1 MTTIDE
7 DIENATDEGHVDTPN
22 ESNEEGSR
30 SRRLKITS
38 VVFGKD
44 QAEILRKKYD
54 TDGDNY
60 IDAQEL
66 ARITADMLIQNR
78 NEKKHLKW
86 ALIASLAAV
95 VILLCSTFAT
105 SWATAVLSRKVT
117 TNDNTGDLISEE
129 TGWTVA
135 TRPRNDLIT
144 VQFNPEF
151 TERMMMR
158 RLEERSEESDKRFM
172 RFLEDTP
179 VSEDIPAAEVH
190 MLWEHLSEGTLGDC
204 EVVTKKEDTGEINVA
219 KLEQNPISRT
229 RKGDNYIYC
238 PISLIGY
245 GADNRFNLVC
255 PRGNR
260 GVCSAYL
267 IVDSINLTRMLIYS
281 PDGCFSSAS
290 TVELEGGKT
299 LVSMRDLSIGDKILV
314 SENKYQA
321 IYSFGHKHHNLEA
334 TYLQMFTSASALPLE
349 ITSDH
354 LVFLY
359 GEDIPVPA
367 SLIKAGDLL
376 AGSKSSKPERVI
388 NIASITREGLYA
400 PFTADGTIVVNGIQ
414 ASTYVS
420 FQPNKSHVEIGGIK
434 IISWH
439 AIEHAWMA
447 PYRLFCTSIISP
459 GMCKKNESY
468 DEFGLVEWSTGAGVR
483 IIEFTFAHSVWV
495 QVFMVFTVGICW
507 AVLFLLASLIAK
519 PGLLILVVAIFLAAK
534 KRVASKKQAVDSGL
548 RKIHQKTA

>member
-1 MTTIDE
+1 
-7 DIENATDEGHVDTPN
+7 
-22 ESNEEGSR
+22 
-30 SRRLKITS
+30 
-38 VVFGKD
+38 
-44 QAEILRKKYD
+44 
-54 TDGDNY
+54 
-60 IDAQEL
+60 
-66 ARITADMLIQNR
+66 
-78 NEKKHLKW
+78 
-86 ALIASLAAV
+86 
-95 VILLCSTFAT
+95 
-105 SWATAVLSRKVT
+105 
-117 TNDNTGDLISEE
+117 
-129 TGWTVA
+129 
-135 TRPRNDLIT
+135 
-144 VQFNPEF
+144 
-151 TERMMMR
+151 
-158 RLEERSEESDKRFM
+158 
-172 RFLEDTP
+172 
-179 VSEDIPAAEVH
+179 
-190 MLWEHLSEGTLGDC
+190 
-204 EVVTKKEDTGEINVA
+204 
-219 KLEQNPISRT
+219 
-229 RKGDNYIYC
+229 
-238 PISLIGY
+238 
-245 GADNRFNLVC
+245 
-255 PRGNR
+255 
-260 GVCSAYL
+260 
-267 IVDSINLTRMLIYS
+267 MLIYS

-314 SENKYQA
+314 SEGKYQA

-534 KRVASKKQAVDSGL
+534 KRVASKKQAVDSGF